1 MRKIA
6 MALLLVC
13 ASMAIWVGCSN
24 TISGRYLY
32 AAIPQLNELIV
43 FREDPNSGALTELVG
58 SPITAGQ
65 SVHALVIH
73 PTKKFMYAANSGE
86 DDISLFTVADSG
98 ALKEITPRTRE
109 TTGSGP
115 TVLAIDPAGTYLYV
129 GNSGSFD
136 IAVFSIDPTSGLLT
150 AVAQT
155 SGGTATIGLSP
166 LNIAIAPSGNTLYV
180 TGQGFLGYVEAF
192 PLNGGVLGNPLPNS
206 PYQAGNDPY
215 GLSVTPNGS
224 FLYTANK
231 LDNSLSEFPIN
242 GDGSLGA
249 QIAGSPIQD
258 AYLSPVTLLIDPS
271 GTYLYTAN
279 QGSTNLA
286 GFSIGSNGALNLLP
300 SSPFA
305 TSGSNP
311 SVIATDASGSYLFVA
326 NQTSSGASVQ
336 SFSVNKSSGVLT
348 VVATYPL
355 PGTAT
360 SLVLTK

>member
-6 MALLLVC
+6 VALLLVC

-32 AAIPQLNELIV
+32 AAIPQLNEIIV
-43 FREDPNSGALTELVG
+43 FREDPNSGALTQLVG
-58 SPITAGQ
+58 APITAGQ
-65 SVHALVIH
+65 SVHTLVIH

-86 DDISLFTVADSG
+86 NDVSLFTLSDSG
-98 ALKEITPRTRE
+98 AISLQSPNT
-109 TTGSGP
+109 TTGTGP
-115 TVLAIDPAGTYLYV
+115 TALAIDPSGNYLYV
-129 GNSGSFD
+129 ANSGSFD
-136 IAVFSIDPTSGLLT
+136 ISVFSINSTTGALT
-150 AVAQT
+150 AVPQT
-155 SGGTATIGLSP
+155 SGGTALVGLSP
-166 LNIAIAPSGNTLYV
+166 LNIAVAPSGNTLYV

-192 PLNGGVLGNPLPNS
+192 PLNAGVLGNPLPNS

-215 GLSVTPNGS
+215 GLVISPNGS

-242 GDGSLGA
+242 ADGSLGT

-258 AYLSPVTLLIDPS
+258 AYLSPVSLLIDPT
-271 GTYLYTAN
+271 GTYLYAAN

-286 GFSIGSNGALNLLP
+286 GFSIGSSGALNLLQ

-305 TSGSNP
+305 TTGTNP

-326 NQTSSGASVQ
+326 NQTSSGASVE
-336 SFSVNKSSGVLT
+336 SFSLNKSNGILT
-348 VVATYPL
+348 VVASYPL

>member
-73 PTKKFMYAANSGE
+73 PSKKFMYAANSGE
-86 DDISLFTVADSG
+86 NDISLFTITDSG
-98 ALKEITPRTRE
+98 ALTEASIRTNSGG
-109 TTGSGP
+109 TGP
-115 TVLAIDPAGTYLYV
+115 TVLAIDPAGSYLYV

-136 IAVFSIDPTSGLLT
+136 ISVFSIDPTSGVLT
-150 AVAQT
+150 AVPQL
-155 SGGTATIGLSP
+155 SGGTAAVGLSP
-166 LNIAIAPSGNTLYV
+166 LNIAIAPSSSTLYV

-192 PLNGGVLGNPLPNS
+192 PLNGGVLGSPLTDS
-206 PYQAGNDPY
+206 PYQAGNNPY
-215 GLSVTPNGS
+215 GLAISPDGS

-231 LDNSLSEFPIN
+231 LDSSISEFPIN
-242 GDGSLGA
+242 ADGSLGP
-249 QIAGSPIQD
+249 QLAGSPIQD
-258 AYLSPVTLLIDPS
+258 AYLGPVALLIDPS

-286 GFSIGSNGALNLLP
+286 GFSIGSGGALNLLP

-311 SVIATDASGSYLFVA
+311 SVIATDHSGSYLFVA
-326 NQTSSGASVQ
+326 NQTSSGSSVE
-336 SFSVNKSSGVLT
+336 SFSLNKSNGTLT